1 MMSIVGAII
10 AVIVS
15 VIGLIVQIVAV
26 GIYIGKLEGFK
37 VLVDFR
43 FQTLEKKQD
52 KHNSLIERT
61 YQLEKVA
68 EVHDEQI
75 KVANHRIE
83 DLEKED

>member
-10 AVIVS
+10 AIIVS

-61 YQLEKVA
+61 YKLEKVA

-75 KVANHRIE
+75 KVTNHRIE

>member
-1 MMSIVGAII
+1 MMSIVAAII
-10 AVIVS
+10 AIIVS